1 MHLRGRRNAGLA
13 AVSGERCG
21 RGCEAGGETY
31 NGPLRAG
38 WRIIR
43 AERDKGSAGM
53 EQGSPVVGIVIGSK
67 SDWPVMRHCAE
78 TLEGLGIPCESKVL
92 SAHRTPDKLAGYVK
106 GAKGRGLKVL
116 IAGAGMAAALP
127 GAVAALTPLP
137 VFGVPMEGPTLKG
150 LDALLSMVQMPG
162 GVPVGTLAIG
172 KAGAIN
178 SALLAASVLALS
190 DGDIAKALDDY
201 RARQTAAVDEDP
213 ESS

>member
-1 MHLRGRRNAGLA
+1 
-13 AVSGERCG
+13 
-21 RGCEAGGETY
+21 
-31 NGPLRAG
+31 
-38 WRIIR
+38 
-43 AERDKGSAGM
+43 M
-53 EQGSPVVGIVIGSK
+53 EQGSPVVGIVMGSK

-92 SAHRTPDKLAGYVK
+92 SAHRTPDKLAAYVK
-106 GAKGRGLKVL
+106 GAKGRGIKVL

-172 KAGAIN
+172 NAGATN
-178 SALLAASVLALS
+178 ASLLAGEIL
-190 DGDIAKALDDY
+190 GNKY
-201 RARQTAAVDEDP
+201 P
-213 ESS
+213 EIR

>member
-1 MHLRGRRNAGLA
+1 
-13 AVSGERCG
+13 
-21 RGCEAGGETY
+21 
-31 NGPLRAG
+31 
-38 WRIIR
+38 
-43 AERDKGSAGM
+43 M
-53 EQGSPVVGIVIGSK
+53 EPGSPVVGIVMGSK
-67 SDWPVMRHCAE
+67 SDRPVMRRCAE
-78 TLEGLGIPCESKVL
+78 TLGGLGIPCESKVL
-92 SAHRTPDKLAGYVK
+92 SAHRTPDKLAAYVK
-106 GAKGRGLKVL
+106 GAKGRGIKVL

-127 GAVAALTPLP
+127 GVVAALTPLP

-178 SALLAASVLALS
+178 AALLAASVLALS

>member
-1 MHLRGRRNAGLA
+1 M
-13 AVSGERCG
+13 
-21 RGCEAGGETY
+21 ET
-31 NGPLRAG
+31 
-38 WRIIR
+38 
-43 AERDKGSAGM
+43 E
-53 EQGSPVVGIVIGSK
+53 SPVVGIVIGSK
-67 SDWPVMRHCAE
+67 SDWPVMRHSAE
-78 TLEGLGIPCESKVL
+78 TLEGLGILCESKVL
-92 SAHRTPDKLAGYVK
+92 SAHRTPDKLAEYVK

-137 VFGVPMEGPTLKG
+137 VFGVPMEGPSLKG

-178 SALLAASVLALS
+178 AALLAASVLALS
-190 DGDIAKALDDY
+190 DGDIAKALDEY
-201 RARQTAAVDEDP
+201 RARQTAAVNEDP

>member
-1 MHLRGRRNAGLA
+1 
-13 AVSGERCG
+13 
-21 RGCEAGGETY
+21 
-31 NGPLRAG
+31 
-38 WRIIR
+38 
-43 AERDKGSAGM
+43 M
-53 EQGSPVVGIVIGSK
+53 EQGSPMVGIVMGSK

-92 SAHRTPDKLAGYVK
+92 SAHRTPDKLTEYVK
-106 GAKGRGLKVL
+106 GAKGRGIKVL

-150 LDALLSMVQMPG
+150 MDALLSMVQMPG

-172 KAGAIN
+172 QAGAITA
-178 SALLAASVLALS
+178 ALLAGAGLAPRAGS
-190 DGDIAKALDDY
+190 TATAADDF
-201 RARQTAAVDEDP
+201 RARQTAAVNEDP